1 MLRSLILS
9 TLLVSLLFEIGLSS
23 KPPINAD
30 FVNGLWARIGKRGG
44 GGALEVNCE
53 ELVDQSG
60 AKIDLKT
67 FLTKCVDWQQINRN
81 GGTTFFLRL
90 SNLIFV
96 HFY

>member
-44 GGALEVNCE
+44 GGLEVNCE

-67 FLTKCVDWQQINRN
+67 FLTKCVDWQQISRN
-81 GGTTFFLRL
+81 DGTFFSLRL
-90 SNLIFV
+90 SNLIFM

>member
-44 GGALEVNCE
+44 GALEVNCE

-67 FLTKCVDWQQINRN
+67 FLTKCVDWQQISRN
-81 GGTTFFLRL
+81 DGTTFVY
-90 SNLIFV
+90 SLI
-96 HFY
+96 